1 MSLMEKEQQLSQLQE
16 QLEQHQ
22 RRAACSWRMRSRSC
36 RKKCIRI

>member
-22 RRAACSWRMRSRSC
+22 DDAARR
-36 RKKCIRI
+36 IILVLFQLFLQL